1 MSKYRNE
8 QCARDRRNNVRL
20 NTVYKHTLGTNTPYK
35 KIKILTIISNK
46 NTTVLWLNLSTW
58 HVQILLKSRVV
69 IGTISP
75 GYNQEESSSE
85 SITELRK
92 KRVRVR
98 QSRAEKEGRVTW
110 QTREGVVGLEASL
123 DLRI

>member
-1 MSKYRNE
+1 M
-8 QCARDRRNNVRL
+8 
-20 NTVYKHTLGTNTPYK
+20 LGTKTPYK
-35 KIKILTIISNK
+35 KVKTLSTISNK
-46 NTTVLWLNLSTW
+46 NTTVLWLKLSTW
-58 HVQILLKSRVV
+58 HVQILIKSRVV
-69 IGTISP
+69 NGTISP

-98 QSRAEKEGRVTW
+98 QSRAEKVGRVLM

-123 DLRI
+123 DLRCNIL